1 MKKAFFSL
9 IALFLLLSSCGEKG
23 QPAPLGNLGQPSLS
37 DSLIYYF
44 GLLEGQEYLDM
55 AAKDTVLLTRRERER
70 YLKGLKD
77 GLNAVAEIND
87 TYNRGLQNGV
97 ELALALYDYNRK
109 YGIDLNRGLLYQ
121 SIAYKLE
128 GEGAPGVA
136 EAMEEF
142 HKVVEKLDFKK
153 REEMVKDMHL
163 SLAEEAKR
171 LKMKKISDDLY
182 VTDANPGMGDS
193 IRRGDLVFATLN
205 YILESGRN
213 LEMPAAQQLIVG
225 GPTMSEVMIEVY
237 TRMKKEGSAQYAT
250 TAGALFGSQAY
261 QLGLQPQEVV
271 LMSVE
276 INNVVDPDST
286 GKRQVIA
293 R

>member
-1 MKKAFFSL
+1 MKKAFFPL
-9 IALFLLLSSCGEKG
+9 IGLLFLLASCGEKE

-44 GLLEGQEYLDM
+44 GLLEGQEYLDA

-109 YGIDLNRGLLYQ
+109 YGIDLNRSLLYQ

-128 GEGAPGVA
+128 GEGAPGIA
-136 EAMEEF
+136 ETMEEF
-142 HKVVEKLDFKK
+142 HRVVEKLDFKK
-153 REEMVKDMHL
+153 REEMVKNMHL
-163 SLAEEAKR
+163 PLADEAKR
-171 LKMKKISDDLY
+171 LKMKRLSDDLY
-182 VTDANPGMGDS
+182 VTDANPGVGDS

-213 LEMPAAQQLIVG
+213 LEMPSAQQLIVG
-225 GPTMSEVMIEVY
+225 GPTMPDVMIRVY
-237 TRMKKEGSAQYAT
+237 TRMKKDGSAQYAT
-250 TAGALFGSQAY
+250 TASALFGAQAY

-286 GKRQVIA
+286 GKREVIA